1 MNADDH
7 IALVDKE
14 ELVDVEEHALSGTRG
29 PDARQYRIRIDDKR
43 YKVADPVIT
52 GRQILDKARL
62 HPADEYLVFQ
72 VLNDGMLEDIRLDET
87 VDLRRPGLERF
98 ITFKID
104 RSFRFVIDGRRFEWG
119 APEITGMTL
128 KNLAEVDPETYDV
141 WLEVRGEEDRKI
153 ENKECVRLDTPGV
166 EKFFTGK
173 KTTTEG

>member
-1 MNADDH
+1 MNAAV
-7 IALVDKE
+7 IDKD
-14 ELVDVEEHALSGTRG
+14 ELADVEEHALSGTQI
-29 PDARQYRIRIDDKR
+29 PEARHYRIRIDSER
-43 YKVADPVIT
+43 YKVSDPVIT
-52 GRQILDKARL
+52 GRQILDKAQLR
-62 HPADEYLVFQ
+62 PADEHLVFQ
-72 VLNDGMLEDIRLDET
+72 VLNDGMLEEIRLDET

-98 ITFKID
+98 ITFKSD

-141 WLEVRGEEDRKI
+141 WLEVRGQEDRKI
-153 ENKECVRLDTPGV
+153 ENKEYVRLDTPGV

>member
-1 MNADDH
+1 MDTDTTAKPQDNEVID
-7 IALVDKE
+7 IE
-14 ELVDVEEHALSGTRG
+14 ECALSGVTV
-29 PDARQYRIRIDDKR
+29 PDARSFRIRIDDKR
-43 YKVADPVIT
+43 YEVADPVIT

-62 HPADEYLVFQ
+62 RPADEHLIFQ
-72 VLNDGMLEDIRLDET
+72 VLNDGMLEEVRLDET

-98 ITFKID
+98 ITFKSD

-141 WLEVRGEEDRKI
+141 WLEVRGEEDRKV
-153 ENKECVRLDTPGV
+153 ENKEYVRLDTPGV